1 MIQFLICLFLIS
13 EAHKGDAASDAALV
27 KGVKDTL
34 DVCSDIVE
42 AVGDFLSIFETEE
55 RRRDSLGVRVVKKLK
70 VCRQLVELVDAF
82 RKNPAKFDP
91 PTSSPTKGVPTSSP
105 TKGVPPTSSP
115 TKVVP
120 RTSSPTSSPTKRVP
134 PMEIGTIGLRSNE
147 VQFLNEQLRSVSKKL
162 GGTLMV
168 ASDDGDEASVF
179 HRKCDDQG
187 PTVVVVES
195 TNGAVFG
202 GYTDLTWKGFGYGSS
217 KNTFLF
223 RLRPTTSKLILKPGK
238 GAIYRNPD
246 NGPHF
251 GSYDLYIGSEATD
264 GINSFTSLEHY
275 GKQDTPSNFLNDGL
289 KDFVV
294 KDYVVIEA
302 IKI

>member
-91 PTSSPTKGVPTSSP
+91 PTSSPTKGVPPTSSP
-105 TKGVPPTSSP
+105 TKGVSP
-115 TKVVP
+115 TKL
-120 RTSSPTSSPTKRVP
+120 
-134 PMEIGTIGLRSNE
+134 GLINLQLSE
-147 VQFLNEQLRSVSKKL
+147 VQWLDEQLRSISKKL
-162 GGTLMV
+162 GETV
-168 ASDDGDEASVF
+168 YIASSDGDDASVF
-179 HRKCDDQG
+179 HKKSDDQG
-187 PTVVVVES
+187 PTVVVVQS
-195 TNGAVFG
+195 TTGAVFG
-202 GYTDLTWKGFGYGSS
+202 GYTDLSWKGKGRGKSF
-217 KNTFLF
+217 NVFLF
-223 RLRPTTSKLILKPGK
+223 RIRPTALKLPQRFKP
-238 GAIYRNPD
+238 
-246 NGPHF
+246 
-251 GSYDLYIGSEATD
+251 SYDENAVMRDPRD
-264 GINSFTSLEHY
+264 GPVFGTKDLVIKNQALRVDTSSTKLDIY
-275 GKQDTPSNFLNDGL
+275 GIKGISRHFLNMGTE
-289 KDFVV
+289 KFQVR
-294 KDYVVIEA
+294 DYVVIKA